1 METLDALTPY
11 ALVLVALG
19 VTQSGWPATL
29 PGAVLVLLVIAVLV
43 VGIGWRF
50 FRPLPDSH
58 ATWPVALALLAL
70 LFPLMAMHAQTEQT
84 ALVTPVP
91 IHLVPLAFTW
101 TALVL
106 IAALVA
112 AYTIVMTRE
121 QPRWAGV
128 VLAPLAVAFGWLPL
142 LVLRATEHE
151 WFVAT
156 LMTFALAEV
165 ASGIAWFLPER
176 ARWFVTPLTL
186 AAGAWTIL
194 RDQVPPNGALPGR
207 PLLLLDC
214 AVIAVFTLLALAAPL
229 ICWRLTHP
237 RSAAPVGTTNEN

>member
-1 METLDALTPY
+1 M
-11 ALVLVALG
+11 
-19 VTQSGWPATL
+19 
-29 PGAVLVLLVIAVLV
+29 LLVIAVLV
-43 VGIGWRF
+43 IGTGWRF

-101 TALVL
+101 TALVV

-112 AYTIVMTRE
+112 IYVIVTTRE

-128 VLAPLAVAFGWLPL
+128 VVAPLAVAFGWLPL

-194 RDQVPPNGALPGR
+194 RDQVPAEWHAARSPAPAARLRRDR
-207 PLLLLDC
+207 PVHP
-214 AVIAVFTLLALAAPL
+214 ARPRRTAHLLAADAPAQRRTCSDDERAL
-229 ICWRLTHP
+229 STP
-237 RSAAPVGTTNEN
+237 RGRHRVVQPRHVIRQFVPHAILPVPPHR